1 VAVLV
6 TWMSFASVE
15 RGLRRGVLSTLETHI
30 MMSSLSFHLVLTHV
44 LRLALFL
51 VLCLSSLMDLII
63 AHMVV
68 DHERL
73 VFLLE
78 LLTPTM
84 SPDTWTVHVFPV
96 VVHVPLDQM
105 VRC

>member
-1 VAVLV
+1 
-6 TWMSFASVE
+6 
-15 RGLRRGVLSTLETHI
+15 
-30 MMSSLSFHLVLTHV
+30 
-44 LRLALFL
+44 
-51 VLCLSSLMDLII
+51 
-63 AHMVV
+63 V